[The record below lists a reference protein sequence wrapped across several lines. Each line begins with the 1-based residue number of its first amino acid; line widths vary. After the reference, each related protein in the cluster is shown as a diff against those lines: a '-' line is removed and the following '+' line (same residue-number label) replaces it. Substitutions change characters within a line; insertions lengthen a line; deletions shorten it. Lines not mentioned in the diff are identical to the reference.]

1 MDNAYS
7 QAGVDVTAGYEAV
20 RRMSKHVEKTRRPEV
35 LSDLGGF
42 GAAFSLKAFDYQDPV
57 LVSGTDGVGT
67 KLLLAIQSQVYDQ
80 IGIDCVAMCVNDI
93 LAQGAEPL
101 YFLDYLAVA
110 KNDPAII
117 EAIVKGVCTGCQE
130 AGAALIG
137 GETAE
142 MPDMYTGNDFDLAG
156 FAVGIADRQALI
168 QKKAVKAGDILVGLA
183 SSGLH
188 SNGYSL
194 VRKVFFK
201 DHDFAL
207 DEPLDLVPEA
217 ASLGEELL
225 KPTRIYVASL
235 LPLLQAGK
243 IHGLAHITGGG
254 FIENIPRMLPEGLCA
269 QIDRGTWPVLAI
281 FKALAHYGQIPEE
294 DVYEIFNMG
303 IGMVAAVAADDLELV
318 LADLEAAGEAAY
330 VIGRVV
336 EDSDHKI
343 QIR

>member
-20 RRMSKHVEKTRRPEV
+20 RRMAKHVRKTQRPEV
-35 LSDLGGF
+35 LSQLGGF
-42 GAAFSLKAFDYQDPV
+42 GAAFALKDFNYQDPV

-67 KLLLAIQSQVYDQ
+67 KLLLAIQAQVYDQ

-101 YFLDYLAVA
+101 FFLDYLAVA

-142 MPDMYTGNDFDLAG
+142 MPDMYTGDDFDLAG
-156 FAVGIADRQALI
+156 FAVGLADRKTLI
-168 QKKAVKAGDILVGLA
+168 QKSDVQAGDILIGLA

-207 DEPLDLVPEA
+207 DAPLDLLPQA

-235 LPLLQAGK
+235 LPLVRTGK

-254 FIENIPRMLPEGLCA
+254 FVENIPRMLPEGLCA
-269 QIDRGTWPVLAI
+269 QIDRGTWPVLDI
-281 FKALAHYGQIPEE
+281 FKALAHYGQISEA
-294 DVYEIFNMG
+294 DLYEIFNMG
-303 IGMVAAVAADDLELV
+303 IGMVAAVAPNERDAV
-318 LADLEAAGEAAY
+318 LAALEDAGETAY
-330 VIGRVV
+330 VIGQVV
-336 EDSDHKI
+336 EDDDRAI

>member
-20 RRMSKHVEKTRRPEV
+20 RRMAKHVKKTQRPEV
-35 LSDLGGF
+35 LSQLGGF
-42 GAAFSLKAFDYQDPV
+42 GAAFSLKNFNYQDPV
-57 LVSGTDGVGT
+57 LISGTDGVGT
-67 KLLLAIQSQVYDQ
+67 KLLLAIQAQVYDQ

-142 MPDMYTGNDFDLAG
+142 MPDMYTGDDFDLAG
-156 FAVGIADRQALI
+156 FAVGIADRDSLI
-168 QKKAVKAGDILVGLA
+168 QKRDVQAGDILIGLA

-207 DEPLDLVPEA
+207 DAPLDLLPQA

-225 KPTRIYVASL
+225 KPTRIYVAPL
-235 LPLLQAGK
+235 LPLVQAGQ

-254 FIENIPRMLPEGLCA
+254 FVENIPRMLPEGLCA
-269 QIDRGTWPVLAI
+269 QIDRGTWPVLDI
-281 FKALAHYGQIPEE
+281 FKALAHYGQIPEA
-294 DVYEIFNMG
+294 DLYEIFNMG
-303 IGMVAAVAADDLELV
+303 IGMVAAVAPEDRDQV
-318 LADLEAAGEAAY
+318 LTALEAAGERAY

-336 EDSDHKI
+336 EDDDRAI
-343 QIR
+343 QIH